1 MTSSRTDLRIAA
13 AFCAGIGAYDT
24 LYVLLVLAGGPLI
37 GPPVHAFF
45 ADFLVFQSAI
55 LAWMQD
61 KAVLIYDISGFTHFQ
76 NALYSARF
84 GGQADF
90 RPFFYPPVW
99 LLMLLPLAWV
109 SVNKALVLFLATTA
123 ALATRLAGIRDRWG
137 WLAVVTSPA
146 AVWVLISG
154 QNTFLTVALFYGGL
168 RLLDR
173 RPVAAGILLG
183 LLIYKPQLWALV
195 PIALLASRQWRAL
208 AWMTATVGAL
218 SLASLAVFGPDLWR
232 AFMAS
237 THEGTGRHIANEMFD
252 HFRTQ
257 IVTPFAAARIVG
269 LPAGIAD
276 AAQLGS
282 ALIAIG
288 ATWLAFR
295 RHRSCEP
302 RIALLAAATFLV
314 SPYVMNYDLLLLMPA
329 VVSMFR
335 LGVARGFRPMERP
348 IHLALWL
355 MPTFGMYG
363 NLFGLPVMPA
373 FILLFGCIVW
383 TRLQSPSVAALPIES
398 ATGWAS
404 E

>member
-1 MTSSRTDLRIAA
+1 MTSARTDLRIAA

-24 LYVLLVLAGGPLI
+24 IYVLLVLAGGPLV

-45 ADFLVFQSAI
+45 ADFLVFQSAVQ
-55 LAWMQD
+55 AWVEN
-61 KAVLIYDISGFTHFQ
+61 KAALVYDIDAFTHFQ
-76 NALYSARF
+76 NGFYSARF
-84 GGQADF
+84 GGLADF
-90 RPFFYPPVW
+90 RPYFYPPIW
-99 LLMLLPLAWV
+99 LLMLLPLGWLT
-109 SVNKALVLFLATTA
+109 VNKALVAFMAATATLAT
-123 ALATRLAGIRDRWG
+123 LLAGRRNWWA
-137 WLAVVTSPA
+137 WLAIVTSPA

-154 QNTFLTVALFYGGL
+154 QNTFLTVALFYGGM

-183 LLIYKPQLWALV
+183 LLVYKPQLWILV
-195 PIALLASRQWRAL
+195 PVALLAARQWRAL

-218 SLASLAVFGPDLWR
+218 SLASLAVFGPDLWH
-232 AFMAS
+232 AFLIS

-269 LPAGIAD
+269 LPAGFAD

-282 ALIAIG
+282 PLIAVG
-288 ATWLAFR
+288 ATWFAFR
-295 RHRSCEP
+295 RCQSGEP

-355 MPTFGMYG
+355 MPTCGMYG

-383 TRLQSPSVAALPIES
+383 ARLQSPSATALPIHA
-398 ATGWAS
+398 ATGWAP